1 MSENN
6 TASSGNFYA
15 SSREIRKSFDE
26 FKERKEFLENVN
38 KRFETVE
45 EINNIITKSVKDSGK
60 IGSETLPK
68 DEEITP
74 AIKAATGQSGL
85 GTLKKDTEKDEY
97 LEQLK
102 EEARKLHEE
111 AHKIYAEY
119 KKMDKGSASDEF
131 TVMVE
136 KFRAR
141 IKKALEHLDKFEEA
155 LNIDR
160 AIQNYG
166 RQSSPDNKNTNIA
179 GSGPVSLRE
188 TEQAL
193 NKGNEPSSN
202 NETRI
207 SGSSVAP
214 YGADNTASGNNTL
227 KANAQPVPNTNESS
241 RREQISNNGRE

>member
-141 IKKALEHLDKFEEA
+141 IKKALEHLE
-155 LNIDR
+155 I
-160 AIQNYG
+160 
-166 RQSSPDNKNTNIA
+166 
-179 GSGPVSLRE
+179 
-188 TEQAL
+188 
-193 NKGNEPSSN
+193 
-202 NETRI
+202 
-207 SGSSVAP
+207 
-214 YGADNTASGNNTL
+214 
-227 KANAQPVPNTNESS
+227 
-241 RREQISNNGRE
+241 

>member
-1 MSENN
+1 MKNSGQELKRLLN
-6 TASSGNFYA
+6 TS
-15 SSREIRKSFDE
+15 
-26 FKERKEFLENVN
+26 
-38 KRFETVE
+38 
-45 EINNIITKSVKDSGK
+45 
-60 IGSETLPK
+60 
-68 DEEITP
+68 
-74 AIKAATGQSGL
+74 
-85 GTLKKDTEKDEY
+85 
-97 LEQLK
+97 
-102 EEARKLHEE
+102 
-111 AHKIYAEY
+111 
-119 KKMDKGSASDEF
+119 
-131 TVMVE
+131 
-136 KFRAR
+136 
-141 IKKALEHLDKFEEA
+141 KFEEA

>member
-15 SSREIRKSFDE
+15 SEREIRKSFNE

-38 KRFETVE
+38 KRFASLE
-45 EINNIITKSVKDSGK
+45 EINEIAKNFGT
-60 IGSETLPK
+60 IGSETLQK
-68 DEEITP
+68 EEKITP
-74 AIKAATGQSGL
+74 TIKAATDQIGS
-85 GTLKKDTEKDEY
+85 GTLKKEAEKDEY
-97 LEQLK
+97 VEQLK
-102 EEARKLHEE
+102 EEARKLYED

-119 KKMDKGSASDEF
+119 KKMDKGSESDEF

-179 GSGPVSLRE
+179 GSDPVSLHE
-188 TEQAL
+188 IEQVL
-193 NKGNEPSSN
+193 NANNEPSSN

-207 SGSSVAP
+207 SGPSVAP